1 MGLKWTSSQQKVID
15 VRNRNIL
22 VSAAAG
28 SGKTAV
34 LVARILELIMDK
46 ENPCNIDEMVIV
58 TFTKA
63 AAAQM
68 RQRIMKAL
76 EEQLEMQ
83 PGNAHLEKQIALIHQ
98 AQITT
103 IHGFCKSIIDHHF
116 YLLDLEPG
124 FRIGED
130 AEIELIKKDVLDQ
143 ILIQAYGD
151 GKESFFSYVDR
162 YAPGKNDAQIEEQ
175 IQKLYNFVMGNPFP
189 DEFMKQCV
197 DKYQENDF
205 VKTEFYFKETYSY
218 VMNELKHA
226 KRMLLNGLEI
236 CAEDVR
242 LDKYAATLQNDLD
255 GIEFLCNSVDYESL
269 SKAVMA
275 HSFAK
280 LGTVRSFEGDD
291 NREYVKELRTD
302 IKDFVKNLKEAY
314 FFASVE
320 RMREQ
325 LSSTGEMVKE
335 LIHLTNVFSKAYK
348 EEKKRRNMIDFND
361 LEHFALQILVDS
373 DSQRPSN
380 AALKLRDQYQY
391 IMIDEYQDSN
401 LVQEIILNSIAR
413 SHNEPQNVFM
423 VGDVKQSIYRFRLA
437 RPELF
442 MDKYDRYT
450 VDEEESLAGQRINLH
465 QNFRSRNEVI
475 ELVNV
480 LFTQVMKHDLG
491 GIEYDESAALVA
503 GASYPNAQEA
513 DFTGELILVDQDI
526 EVELASAAQ
535 KEGLVIAQTI
545 YKILEE
551 DYVTDAVTKQLR
563 KPRFSDIVILSRS
576 LSNWAEPVKEVLEEY
591 RIPVFSSL
599 TTGYFSALEIQTM
612 IAMLHLIDNFMQDIP
627 LVTVMTSKMYRFT
640 KEELAQIKAV
650 SSQKFFYQSVLAC
663 IKDKKTISDALS
675 EKLEL
680 FFAQIQSYQKQAA
693 FLSIHELI
701 QKILED
707 TFYLDCVTAMPKG
720 HLRRMNLLMLIEK
733 AKQFENTSYKG
744 VFHFLR
750 YMERLEKYEIDFG
763 TASVLGESDD
773 VVRLMSTHKSK
784 GLEFPIVIVANLGK
798 SFNLS
803 DKRDTLIVH
812 PTLGVGLAD
821 IDSERRIK
829 RETISKNLMKDF
841 LGNENIGE
849 ELRILY
855 VALTR
860 AEEKLYLVGGMKK
873 IDSFMEKMERKIS
886 FSQDMNYMDRKDA
899 RSPLHWI
906 YPVVC
911 SKSSICKVQIA
922 HPNPNQLL
930 EQMEYFTKEKEQQL
944 LMRGTSDQ
952 TEIKDFYEELNERFL
967 YEYPYKNE
975 LTLKGKMS
983 VSEIK
988 HHFMEAQFAKEDAE
1002 LAKPSFLQ
1010 NDLVVPS
1017 VIPNFVGGKQKENAG
1032 AFYGTAIHR
1041 YLELFDYS
1049 QNFILANSS
1058 QDESLALLHEDIQR
1072 KCDSGLLSGEQ
1083 KDSLLKSLKRI
1094 LGFCTSDLGLRMCE
1108 AAQQKKLVREQPF
1121 VMGLSPKEAGMDNES
1136 DAKILVQGIMDAYF
1150 EENQELILVDYKT
1163 DHVQNEVELIKRYQ
1177 KQMELYKTALER
1189 GTNKSVKQVI
1199 LYSFSLQK
1207 TVLIL

>member
-1 MGLKWTSSQQKVID
+1 MGLKWTNDQQKVID
-15 VRNRNIL
+15 IRNRNVL

-34 LVARILELIMDK
+34 LVARILELIMDS
-46 ENPCNIDEMVIV
+46 EHPCNIDEMVIV

-68 RQRIMKAL
+68 RQRIIKAL
-76 EEQLEMQ
+76 EDQLELH
-83 PGNAHLEKQIALIHQ
+83 PGNTHLEKQIALIHQ

-103 IHGFCKSIIDHHF
+103 IHGFCKNIIDHHF

-124 FRIGED
+124 FRIGEE

-143 ILIQAYGD
+143 ILIKSYGD
-151 GKESFFSYVDR
+151 GTESFYSYVDR
-162 YAPGKNDAQIEEQ
+162 YAPGKNDLQIEEQ
-175 IQKLYNFVMGNPFP
+175 IQKLYDFVMGNPFP
-189 DEFMKQCV
+189 DEFMQKCIE
-197 DKYQENDF
+197 KYE
-205 VKTEFYFKETYSY
+205 KSSLIKSEFYFTETFSY

-226 KRMLLNGLEI
+226 KSMILNGLEI
-236 CAEDVR
+236 CSEDVR
-242 LDKYAATLQNDLD
+242 LDKYAATLQNDLE
-255 GIEFLCNSVDYESL
+255 GIELLCNSTDYPSL
-269 SKAVMA
+269 SKAAMG

-280 LGTVRSFEGDD
+280 LGSVRSFEGDE

-302 IKDFVKNLKEAY
+302 IKKFVTNLIEDY
-314 FFASVE
+314 FFASAERVE
-320 RMREQ
+320 EQ
-325 LSSTGEMVKE
+325 LARTGEMVKE
-335 LIHLTNVFSKAYK
+335 LIFLTNSFATAYK
-348 EEKKRRNMIDFND
+348 EEKKKRNIIDFND
-361 LEHFALQILVDS
+361 LEHFALEILVDPIT
-373 DSQRPSN
+373 QNPSN

-413 SHNEPQNVFM
+413 SFQEPQNVFM

-442 MDKYDRYT
+442 MDKYDRYA
-450 VDEEESLAGQRINLH
+450 VDEEGSLAGQRINLH

-475 ELVNV
+475 KLVNM
-480 LFTQVMKHDLG
+480 LFSQIMKRDLG
-491 GIEYDESAALVA
+491 GIEYDKNAALVA
-503 GASYPNAQEA
+503 GASYQNEGET
-513 DFTGELILVDQDI
+513 DFTGELILVDQEV

-545 YKILEE
+545 YRILEE
-551 DYVTDAVTKQLR
+551 DYVTDVVTKQLR
-563 KPRFSDIVILSRS
+563 KPRFSDIVVLSRS
-576 LSNWAEPVKEVLEEY
+576 LSKWAEPVKEVLEEY
-591 RIPVFSSL
+591 RIPVYSSL

-627 LVTVMTSKMYRFT
+627 LVTVMTSEMYHFT
-640 KEELAQIKAV
+640 KEELAQIKAEAPR
-650 SSQKFFYQSVLAC
+650 KFFYQSVLEC
-663 IKDKKTISDALS
+663 IQETKTIPDALS
-675 EKLEL
+675 NKLTL
-680 FFAQIQSYQKQAA
+680 FFEQIQFYQKQTV

-701 QKILED
+701 QKILDD

-720 HLRRMNLLMLIEK
+720 HLRRMNLLMLVEK

-763 TASVLGESDD
+763 TASVAGEGDN
-773 VVRLMSTHKSK
+773 VVKLMSTHKSK

-798 SFNLS
+798 NFNLS

-860 AEEKLYLVGGMKK
+860 AEEKLYLIGGMKK
-873 IDSFMEKMERKIS
+873 LETFMEKMERKIA

-899 RSPLHWI
+899 KSPLHWI

-911 SKSSICKVQIA
+911 SNPATCKVQIVK
-922 HPNPNQLL
+922 PNPEQLL
-930 EQMEYFTKEKEQQL
+930 VQMNNHTEEKERQVFQQEPNV
-944 LMRGTSDQ
+944 Q
-952 TEIKDFYEELNERFL
+952 TETKKLFEELNERFL
-967 YEYPYKNE
+967 YEYPYTNE
-975 LTLKGKMS
+975 LELKGKMS

-988 HHFMEAQFAKEDAE
+988 HHFMEAQYAQEEME
-1002 LAKPSFLQ
+1002 LIKPPFLQ
-1010 NDLVVPS
+1010 NDAASPS
-1017 VIPNFVGGKQKENAG
+1017 ILPNFAGGIRKENAG

-1041 YLELFDYS
+1041 YLELLDYS
-1049 QNFILANSS
+1049 QNAILSNSN
-1058 QDESLALLHEDIQR
+1058 QDESIALLKEDIQG
-1072 KCDSGLLSGEQ
+1072 KYSAGLLSEEQ
-1083 KDSLLKSLKRI
+1083 KDSLLQSVKRI
-1094 LGFCTSDLGLRMCE
+1094 LDFCTSDLGLRMCE
-1108 AAQQKKLVREQPF
+1108 ASQQNKLVREQPF
-1121 VMGLSPKEAGMDNES
+1121 VMGLSPKEAGIDNDS

-1150 EENQELILVDYKT
+1150 EENQELTLVDYKT
-1163 DHVQNEVELIKRYQ
+1163 DHVQNEEELVKRYQ
-1177 KQMELYKTALER
+1177 KQMELYKMALER
-1189 GTNKSVKQVI
+1189 GTSKSVKQVI